1 MLETK
6 DLQAIRGILKEELA
20 ETKDELRAEFKL
32 ELSAAKDELRQ
43 EIAATKDEVRQEIAA
58 TKDELR
64 QEIAA
69 TKDEL
74 RQEISTAK
82 DELRTELRTE
92 FRHELTESENM
103 ILEYVERVH
112 DDFNERFSV
121 LQESMNELKRQ
132 MNAVRLSQDSIDYL
146 LKQTKSLD
154 QRVSRLEAR
163 MA

>member
-20 ETKDELRAEFKL
+20 ETKDELRAEFKQ
-32 ELSAAKDELRQ
+32 ELSAAKDEL
-43 EIAATKDEVRQEIAA
+43 RQEIAA

-146 LKQTKSLD
+146 LKRTKSLD
-154 QRVSRLEAR
+154 QRVSRLETR